1 MKLLYILLLL
11 PSLLFGQLLQ
21 EKDKQ
26 LHFAAGMLS
35 SAAGYTF
42 IYNKTGDKKK
52 AMAGAVAASLLAG
65 IAKETYDN
73 INGGAF
79 DKRDILATGLG
90 GVTVSITIPILSRK
104 TKKKKRRTRYP
115 SD

>member
-1 MKLLYILLLL
+1 MKLLYIFLLF

-21 EKDKQ
+21 EQDKQ

-42 IYNKTGDKKK
+42 VYNKTGDKKK
-52 AMAGAVAASLLAG
+52 AMIAGIATSILAG

-73 INGGAF
+73 IKGGNF
-79 DKRDILATGLG
+79 DERDILATGLG
-90 GVTVSITIPILSRK
+90 GITVSATIPLFTK
-104 TKKKKRRTRYP
+104 NKKKKR
-115 SD
+115 SKQ